1 MRVAAQTRAGG
12 SARAELHP
20 LVTPAQ
26 QSRTL
31 AKVFRRLEKTRGGVV
46 QLDLDLTTLMP
57 RERTRAA
64 LQAVG
69 QRFGVP
75 ELGRQ
80 QQLPGYTDEAWA
92 SFLGD
97 TKLEQQRPDVDWK
110 ALYREFRQAYWYGGA
125 PGASR
130 ASGYVGL
137 ETDQATP
144 GLAAFVKKVRALG
157 GEVVFNSGRGEQ
169 AKAGTLAALK
179 RAGIER
185 PRLMIGSDP
194 KLHGG
199 EVKARRQQQLDA
211 LGPTV
216 AVIDDRSRN
225 RRSLAPTT
233 PGALMV
239 AIAIPGF
246 SVEAPLRNA
255 KHRISTFERLQ

>member
-1 MRVAAQTRAGG
+1 MRVDAATTA
-12 SARAELHP
+12 ARAARLELHP
-20 LVTPAQ
+20 LVTRAQ

-31 AKVFRRLEKTRGGVV
+31 AEIFRRLEKSKGGVV

-57 RERTRAA
+57 AQRTRSA
-64 LQAVG
+64 LQAVA

-75 ELGRQ
+75 ELTRQ
-80 QQLPGYTDEAWA
+80 PQLPGYTDEAWA
-92 SFLGD
+92 SFLED
-97 TKLEQQRPDVDWK
+97 TELQQQRPDVDWK
-110 ALYREFRQAYWYGGA
+110 ALYADFRAAYWYGGA

-130 ASGYVGL
+130 ETGYVGL

-169 AKAGTLAALK
+169 AKAGTLAALR
-179 RAGIER
+179 RAGIEK

-199 EVKARRQQQLDA
+199 EVKALRQAELDA

-216 AVIDDRSRN
+216 AVIDDRRRN
-225 RRSLAPTT
+225 RKSLAPET

-246 SVEAPLRNA
+246 SVEAPLRVA
-255 KHRISTFERLQ
+255 KHRISTFETY